1 MQLQSKNLNK
11 VRAFTLCYLEIL
23 LQGVFRIWFCI
34 PALGLAGKYLCSG
47 RFDSIG
53 NQLTV
58 DSYTMGVLQ
67 ISFWLHHK
75 IRFGCSPNFFCRTP
89 CVNLLTAFLTYF
101 LPFGVS
107 CDLGE
112 WKFSCHFTIPL
123 LYNRP

>member
-58 DSYTMGVLQ
+58 DSYTVSTPTYSHQASAFTSQLSPSIRCSHRRHHTRTSNLNMMFDQLASAISNVTKNMGP
-67 ISFWLHHK
+67 K
-75 IRFGCSPNFFCRTP
+75 KR
-89 CVNLLTAFLTYF
+89 
-101 LPFGVS
+101 
-107 CDLGE
+107 
-112 WKFSCHFTIPL
+112 
-123 LYNRP
+123 